1 MAQQDDIYTGF
12 VEEVESYIPIIRNGI
27 GELRVHPDNK
37 PVVNEI
43 HRLVHIVRGAAG
55 MLGIGG
61 LAQLAASLETAL
73 EHVQK
78 DEMLLNSAVFSA
90 LNRSVNTI
98 EQYCQLIRTGGPF
111 DDPSLQATVDQ
122 ICAHVS
128 AIPVTPRKEEKP
140 SFQATTPS
148 GIDLDEELLE
158 SFNEEA
164 NEHFDEISH
173 AMIRLFELV
182 TAAVPVE
189 GEINELVRGIRRSVH
204 TVKGASAVIGMQHIA
219 DVGHRIEDVLDW
231 LFESAESIDP
241 DILEVLGQLLDQLE
255 NLVRNPENY
264 DANLVEEALALL
276 QQHMEGAPLKE
287 GAGGVALVEEMAEPE
302 SSSMSASLFSEEEMQ
317 MLREGFM
324 EEADEHLQ
332 ELSQALLALE
342 ADVEQ
347 PIPME
352 DSHRERVRTIRRA
365 VHTIKGAS
373 AVIGINDISSYAHK
387 VEDFLDWLFEEAQ
400 SIRPETI
407 ELLAESLDLLSGV
420 IEDPASVESSRR
432 EEMFA
437 RLLQFTQAEAQ
448 EIEPATVSDDLVQD
462 ESGKDPF
469 VDEPALSDELLA
481 GDAADEVP
489 EEVFEGVKQPDP
501 EEEFLEA
508 EADLFSQEA
517 ELLQDADDLL
527 ASDFADETAA
537 LEDWLTAEPE
547 VEVDPSE
554 LSEQELAVMRQAF
567 ADEAEVYMEE
577 LHKSVQFL
585 EGKVAESTQLD
596 GEAVEEIAQMR
607 DHALTI
613 RKGALTLGNGDV
625 SAYARMIAD
634 FLLWLQDDSPLA
646 SPALINVLGD
656 AIDVL
661 GQLIENPDMVS
672 WDRVEGVCQN
682 LDAAKLAA
690 SKNEAFVLPEIGPEP
705 VVELDPD
712 AANFWKDAQQETES
726 PAADSAEVEKDAD
739 SIEQI
744 PETPQAEQASKA
756 APAPK
761 PSAPAP
767 VAATAADAAKT
778 IRIHQNQLDTL
789 INLANELL
797 VGVSGFDQN
806 MGLFKTALE
815 ELDLTVRRLKDIA
828 LELETKFEV
837 KALDQLSFHF
847 DRIEQVRQEIEVDSE
862 FSDFDSMELDRY
874 TQLNLIIRSLNES
887 TIDVAAIHANME
899 GIHSGLGGDIN
910 RQHRVVRE
918 LQVQMMRARLS
929 PMSTLTPRLSRTM
942 RDVASKLRKRVRLVM
957 EGDAVELDRIIWEKL
972 ADPFMHLVRN
982 SVHHGIETQE
992 ERAAAGKADIATIRI
1007 TGQREGNHVLVQYSD
1022 DGRGLNLDAI
1032 RERARHNMGEAA
1044 DRLDERQLIDLI
1056 FSPGFSTQ
1064 KEINQ
1069 ISGRGVGMDV
1079 VKQNVQEL
1087 QGSITVTSQP
1097 GEGTQFTIRVPLT
1110 LGVVRALLVELE
1122 DVTYG
1127 VALNDIL
1134 DIHRV
1139 ELEEIAEDQQTF
1151 VHAGEDLPLYSLS
1164 LLLGQQES
1172 DEEKQDQHPLI
1183 FTTDVQGNRA
1193 GIQIPRIAGQ
1203 KEVVLKGLGSHL
1215 RTVTGIAGAAVM
1227 GDGSVIPLLNMT
1239 ELIAAYQQQIQP
1251 EVEVVEPVKAKTLT
1265 IMIVDDSISI
1275 RRVMSRLVLNHGWIP
1290 VEAKDGQDAFEKLDT
1305 VKPDCILLDI
1315 EMPRMNGFE
1324 FLTIKGNL
1332 PDHKDIPVIM
1342 LTSRSSDK
1350 HRNKAMELGA
1360 SVFLNKPTKDE
1371 DFVDAVL
1378 RLTGHRRIGEHER
1391 QRETSL

>member
-173 AMIRLFELV
+173 AMIKLFELV

-231 LFESAESIDP
+231 LFEKAESIDP

-255 NLVRNPENY
+255 NLVRNPEGY
-264 DANLVEEALALL
+264 DANLVEQGLALL
-276 QQHMEGAPLKE
+276 QEGMEAAPEKQGRGYAAQGE
-287 GAGGVALVEEMAEPE
+287 AVEEPE
-302 SSSMSASLFSEEEMQ
+302 TSSMSASLFSEEEMQ

-342 ADVEQ
+342 ADVQQ
-347 PIPME
+347 PIPMDE
-352 DSHRERVRTIRRA
+352 SHREQVRTIRRA

-400 SIRPETI
+400 TIRPETI
-407 ELLAESLDLLSGV
+407 ELLAEALDLLTAV
-420 IEDPASVESSRR
+420 IEDPASVASSRR

-437 RLLQFTQAEAQ
+437 RLSQFSEDDAW
-448 EIEPATVSDDLVQD
+448 EIDSAFLPAGTVQD
-462 ESGKDPF
+462 GIEAETE
-469 VDEPALSDELLA
+469 VDQAGTEGASQVSAAAPEEAVQPGPDEL
-481 GDAADEVP
+481 
-489 EEVFEGVKQPDP
+489 DP
-501 EEEFLEA
+501 EKELFDD

-554 LSEQELAVMRQAF
+554 LSELELAVMRQTF
-567 ADEAEVYMEE
+567 ADDAEVHMEE
-577 LHKSVQFL
+577 LHQSVQFL
-585 EGKVAESTQLD
+585 EGKVVEDMQFD
-596 GEAVEEIAQMR
+596 GEAAEEIAQMR